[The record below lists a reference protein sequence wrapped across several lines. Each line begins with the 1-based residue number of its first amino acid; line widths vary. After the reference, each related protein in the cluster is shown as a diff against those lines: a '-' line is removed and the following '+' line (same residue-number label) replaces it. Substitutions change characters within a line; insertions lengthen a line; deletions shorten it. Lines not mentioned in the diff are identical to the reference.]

1 MAGGGVMGALGVDQD
16 ASGTARATA
25 QALVRAGAASV
36 WVATLAR
43 ARRVSEYGYTR
54 ALQDE
59 DKAEVTTYG
68 TPARLQQE
76 SNYSSHDQ
84 PSF

>member
-1 MAGGGVMGALGVDQD
+1 
-16 ASGTARATA
+16 
-25 QALVRAGAASV
+25 VRAGAASV

-43 ARRVSEYGYTR
+43 ARRLSDIGYVQELNIEDSENNREFSNYATT
-54 ALQDE
+54 
-59 DKAEVTTYG
+59 AE
-68 TPARLQQE
+68 LQQE